1 MPLSFS
7 HLLFR
12 LMCEP
17 IFMHAQKLI
26 PRLWLVVGVSC
37 RVGLGHF
44 CHTSL
49 RIRQRVYLDILNSI
63 PFFFRNEFHHLFFIS
78 STYTFICKH
87 IGKYVYMFVYFR
99 FGQRTHLCVSIPLS
113 YRFMCLLALIYLCLC
128 VYIFPSIYI
137 YIYIYM
143 LLHVYIDENIVG
155 YIIVPWVQSTLDKTP
170 H

>member
-1 MPLSFS
+1 
-7 HLLFR
+7 
-12 LMCEP
+12 MCEP

-26 PRLWLVVGVSC
+26 PRLWLVVRVSC

-44 CHTSL
+44 CHTNL

-137 YIYIYM
+137 YIYIYVVAC
-143 LLHVYIDENIVG
+143 LYWWKYCWVHHSTVG
-155 YIIVPWVQSTLDKTP
+155 PVHTW
-170 H
+170 